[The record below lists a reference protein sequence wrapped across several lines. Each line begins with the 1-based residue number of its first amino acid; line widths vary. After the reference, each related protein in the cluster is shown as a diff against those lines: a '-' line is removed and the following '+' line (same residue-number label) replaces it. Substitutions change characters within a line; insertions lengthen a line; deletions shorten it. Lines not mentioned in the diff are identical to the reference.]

1 MLIEGILGGKILGD
15 KEPTQIMGVI
25 NLSPGSFFKGSVKT
39 SKFEIGSQITAMM
52 EAGADFL
59 DVGAISSAP
68 AFLYQGSDV
77 VSEST
82 ERERLSKFFDAF
94 NDIGEE
100 IPLSIDTQSAKT
112 AEYALSKGATI
123 INDISGFKS
132 DQRLPIVIADHQ
144 ASAIIMSCRE
154 KPGDV
159 YIVSEILDELQNS
172 LIIGQNAGIPD
183 SKMVVD
189 PGLGGWIPEREI
201 EADYNILKNL
211 PKLRS
216 LGRPIL
222 LGISRKSFIGKVL
235 NEPPD
240 GRLFGSLAATA
251 IGVSLGAHIIR
262 THDVKETRDAC
273 KIAFLLKQYGL

>member
-1 MLIEGILGGKILGD
+1 MLIEGTLGGKPLGD

-39 SKFEIGSQITAMM
+39 SKSEIGSQISKMI

-68 AFLYQGSDV
+68 TFLYQGSDI

-94 NDIGEE
+94 NDVGEE
-100 IPLSIDTQSAKT
+100 IPVSIDTQSAET

-132 DQRLPIVIADHQ
+132 DQRLPTVIADHQ
-144 ASAIIMSCRE
+144 ASAIVMSCRD

-159 YIVSEILDELQNS
+159 YVMPKILLELQNS
-172 LIIGQNAGIPD
+172 LNIGQNAGIPD

-189 PGLGGWIPEREI
+189 PGLGGWVPEREI
-201 EADYNILKNL
+201 EADYNILKDL
-211 PKLRS
+211 PEMRS

-240 GRLFGSLAATA
+240 GRLSGSLAATA

-262 THDVKETRDAC
+262 THDVRETKDAC
-273 KIAFLLKQYGL
+273 KVAFLLKQYSL